1 MDPREHDIMRSVEDH
16 YWWYQALRQHAAES
30 ISPVAPNFSLLDAG
44 CGTGGMLQVVREKFP
59 GADLN
64 GVDESSHALELVAA
78 RETGAKLV
86 CANVHELPFP
96 ENSFDFVLSIDV
108 ITAATVDAALAV
120 HELHRVLRPDGH
132 LILNVAAFDFLKGA
146 HDCAVD
152 VNRRFT
158 RRQIQ
163 TLLEGAGFAVERSSY
178 WNATFAPPIA
188 LLRWLSRRRE
198 QIAAPR
204 SDFRPLP
211 PLLNQ
216 ILKRV
221 AALEL
226 NASRH
231 VSLPFGTSLFAVAR
245 KNG

>member
-16 YWWYQALRQHAAES
+16 YWWYQALRQHVADS
-30 ISPVAPNFSLLDAG
+30 IAPTAPNFSLLDAG
-44 CGTGGMLQVVREKFP
+44 CGTGGMLQVVRQKYP
-59 GADLN
+59 AADLT
-64 GVDESSHALELVAA
+64 GVDESSHALELVGA
-78 RETGAKLV
+78 RETGANLV
-86 CANVHELPFP
+86 RANVHELPFP
-96 ENSFDFVLSIDV
+96 ESSFDFVLSIDV

-120 HELHRVLRPDGH
+120 HEIHRVLRPDGH

-146 HDCAVD
+146 HDSAVD
-152 VNRRFT
+152 VNRRYT
-158 RRQIQ
+158 QRQIQ
-163 TLLEGAGFAVERSSY
+163 ALLEGAGFAVERASY

-198 QIAAPR
+198 HIDRPR

-211 PLLNQ
+211 PFLNQ

>member
-16 YWWYQALRQHAAES
+16 YWWYQALRQHVVDS
-30 ISPVAPNFSLLDAG
+30 IKPTASNFSLLDAG
-44 CGTGGMLQVVREKFP
+44 CGTGGMLQMVRQKFP
-59 GADLN
+59 GAVLT
-64 GVDESSHALELVAA
+64 GVDESAHALELVAA
-78 RETGAKLV
+78 RETGANLV
-86 CANVHELPFP
+86 RANVHELPFP
-96 ENSFDFVLSIDV
+96 ENTFDFVLSIDV

-120 HELHRVLRPDGH
+120 HEVQRVLRPAGRF
-132 LILNVAAFDFLKGA
+132 ILNVAAFEFLKGA
-146 HDCAVD
+146 HDSAVD
-152 VNRRFT
+152 VNRRYT
-158 RRQIQ
+158 RKQLQ
-163 TLLEGAGFAVERSSY
+163 ALVEGAGFAIERLSY

-188 LLRWLSRRRE
+188 LLRWLSRRRQ
-198 QIAAPR
+198 QIDRPR

-221 AALEL
+221 AVLEL